1 MTRNDLLQPLQI
13 GKNAEALADWEV
25 VPGYIDGQHAA
36 TAVIKG
42 SEVHFGL
49 VPEFRHRIT
58 RRRVREFLEPLLE
71 RHGFLTTRILL
82 LSQDKRR
89 FVERVGFMPTWND
102 GKFQY
107 YLLGD
112 LPWR

>member
-1 MTRNDLLQPLQI
+1 MTRE
-13 GKNAEALADWEV
+13 EALRPLLADADAIFFQGWDV
-25 VPGYIDGQHAA
+25 VPGYINGQHAA

-49 VPEFRHRIT
+49 VPGFRHRIT
-58 RRRVREFLEPLLE
+58 RGRVRGFLQPLLD

-82 LSQDKRR
+82 SSQDKRR

-107 YLLGD
+107 YLLGN